1 MIQNKKLII
10 LDLDG
15 VVYKENNLI
24 KDAKAFIDF
33 LIDSNIQYCFL
44 TNNTSYDLHHYKKK
58 LSGFEIKV
66 NDENIITP
74 LKLINHYLEQNHYKK
89 VFILGSESLKKY
101 VYKNFDKEDNN
112 PDCIV
117 IGMDDNITL
126 KKISKIINLSNDNNI
141 PIIATNPDLLIPK
154 TNRYDLECGAIIMLV
169 EKFTTKKVKVI
180 GKPNSFAF
188 EYIQEKFN
196 IDKSNTLM
204 IGDTYDTDIY
214 GAINSAIDA
223 VWVGTGNKL
232 PENIDLTSFSRVS
245 NLIEL
250 SKIIEKN
257 R

>member
-24 KDAKAFIDF
+24 KEAKIFVDF
-33 LIDSNIQYCFL
+33 LINSNINYCFL
-44 TNNTSYDLHHYKKK
+44 TNNTSYDLDHYEKK
-58 LSGFEIKV
+58 LSNFGIKV

-74 LKLINHYLEQNHYKK
+74 LKLIDHYLEQNLYKK

-101 VYKNFDKEDNN
+101 IYKNFEKEENN
-112 PDCIV
+112 PDCII

-126 KKISKIINLSNDNNI
+126 KEISDIINLSNDNNI
-141 PIIATNPDLLIPK
+141 PIIATNPDLLIPRM
-154 TNRYDLECGAIIMLV
+154 NRYDLECGAIIMLV
-169 EKFTTKKVKVI
+169 ERFTSKKVKVI
-180 GKPNSFAF
+180 GKPNCFAF
-188 EYIQEKFN
+188 EYIQGKFK
-196 IDKSNTLM
+196 IDKSNILM

-214 GAINSAIDA
+214 GALSSNIDA
-223 VWVGTGNKL
+223 VWVATGNKI
-232 PENIDLTSFSRVS
+232 PEGIDLTNFFRVS

-250 SKIIEKN
+250 SKIIEVN

>member
-24 KDAKAFIDF
+24 KEAKIFINF
-33 LIDSNIQYCFL
+33 LINSNINYCFL
-44 TNNTSYDLHHYKKK
+44 TNNTSYDLDHYEKK
-58 LSGFEIKV
+58 LSNFGIKV
-66 NDENIITP
+66 SDENIITP
-74 LKLINHYLEQNHYKK
+74 LKLINHYLEQNLYKK

-101 VYKNFDKEDNN
+101 VYNDFEKEEKK

-117 IGMDDNITL
+117 IGMNDDITL
-126 KKISKIINLSNDNNI
+126 KEISHIINLSNDNNI
-141 PIIATNPDLLIPK
+141 PIIATNPDLLIPRL
-154 TNRYDLECGAIIMLV
+154 NRYDLECGAIIILV
-169 EKFTTKKVKVI
+169 EKFTSKKVTVI

-196 IDKSNTLM
+196 TKKSNILM

-214 GAINSAIDA
+214 GAISSNIDA
-223 VWVGTGNKL
+223 VWVATGNKL
-232 PENIDLTSFSRVS
+232 PENIDLTNFTKVS
-245 NLIEL
+245 DLIEL

-257 R
+257 K